1 MGRGDNVV
9 GTSLAE
15 YQIAYI
21 LRGVKRS
28 APQDEEEDDEP
39 PDEVRLWEDGFKE
52 HHFYHQWEWTSKWKS

>member
-1 MGRGDNVV
+1 MV

-28 APQDEEEDDEP
+28 APEDEEEDDEP

-52 HHFYHQWEWTSKWKS
+52 HHFYHQ